1 MNFSNSQVYRGQNMN
16 SYSANTAQAPRPPP
30 VSRPVSL
37 NAPMV
42 NRIHSQ
48 KPGCSACGKKVA

>member
-1 MNFSNSQVYRGQNMN
+1 MNFSNSQGYRGQNMN
-16 SYSANTAQAPRPPP
+16 LYNANISRAQVPAPRPVQVP
-30 VSRPVSL
+30 L